1 MYVSSLVDVD
11 LDDLVSRGIKA
22 IMLDLDN
29 TILPWKDHNVPVQS
43 AKWVRNALDRGIKL
57 CIASNT
63 HNPARLRA
71 VAEELGIPCRDK
83 LIKPRRKG
91 LREVMES
98 MEATPETTAI
108 IGDQILT
115 DIIGGNRL
123 SILTILVKPMH
134 RKEFIG
140 TKFSRLLEHRIMAY
154 LLKKGML
161 GTKAP
166 DKASEIQE

>member
-1 MYVSSLVDVD
+1 MYVSSLADVD

-29 TILPWKDHNVPVQS
+29 TILPWKDRIAPVQS
-43 AKWVRNALDRGIKL
+43 AEWVRNALDLGIKL

-63 HNPARLRA
+63 RNPGRLRA
-71 VAEELGIPCRDK
+71 VAGELGIPCRDK

-98 MEATPETTAI
+98 MGATPETTAI

-134 RKEFIG
+134 DKEFIG
-140 TKFSRLLEHRIMAY
+140 TKFSRLLEHRIMAW
-154 LLKKGML
+154 LSKKGML
-161 GTKAP
+161 GTKVSN
-166 DKASEIQE
+166 KASEIQE